1 MTQGDRASSYDLLIV
16 GAGMAGSILAARI
29 AEKGVHPATGDRL
42 KVGLLE
48 WGPYLKG
55 DPRPGYGHPLRRLMF
70 TNVIHEFG
78 QGNRFSTPWGTGRL
92 VGGSSMHFNAHAW
105 RLLDVDYLHWQK
117 ETSLDWSAENF
128 KDAVD
133 EVQKMFHTHPIPEE
147 LLDPGQKLFMKAA
160 AKLGY
165 SPQRMSHAR
174 RNCIHCGLG
183 CLPGQMCRY
192 DSKMSSLVTYI
203 PIAEKEGVDI
213 IPNTRVEK
221 VILEKRGSEFLAT
234 GVWASQE
241 NRKVRLNADKVL
253 LAAGVHGTPIILYRS
268 GYGPKELLGKDL
280 IVQNDNVGRH
290 VDGKLAAPG
299 FPARFP
305 FRVKEGDRGMP
316 PSSYFFDDA
325 APEGYDRLIFK
336 DGLSDLELPD
346 RMALSDL
353 APEFGFEHK
362 KFMSTR
368 GDSIANKVVLQYNR
382 PQTLGGVIQP
392 DGSAVFSTNEP
403 RDAQRLKEGMLIA
416 RDIYREMGA
425 IKISNIDPILKRLEN
440 VGPGNQEPSPIR
452 VTHAGGSC
460 RAGADRKNSVVN
472 ERFECHDI
480 KNLFLCDLSVPPRTA
495 CGSPGVAMVAPLA
508 CLAWRR
514 LVKDH
519 FSRS

>member
-1 MTQGDRASSYDLLIV
+1 MTQSKESKNYDLLIV

-29 AEKGVHPATGDRL
+29 AEKGVHPGTGDRL

-55 DPRPGYGHPLRRLMF
+55 NPRPGYGHPLRRGMF
-70 TNVIHEFG
+70 TNLTHDFRLR
-78 QGNRFSTPWGTGRL
+78 NHFSTPWGTGRL

-105 RLLDVDYLHWQK
+105 RLLDVDYLHWQR
-117 ETSLDWSAENF
+117 ETSLDWNAENF

-133 EVQKMFHTHPIPEE
+133 EVQQMFNAHPVPEE
-147 LLDPGQKLFMKAA
+147 LLDPGQKLFVEAA
-160 AKLGY
+160 TKLGY

-234 GVWASQE
+234 GVWALQE
-241 NRKVRLNADKVL
+241 DRRVRFNADKVL
-253 LAAGVHGTPIILYRS
+253 LSAGVHGTPRILYQS
-268 GYGPKELLGKDL
+268 GYGPKDLLGEDL
-280 IVQNDNVGRH
+280 IVENAHVGQH

-299 FPARFP
+299 FPAFFP
-305 FRVKEGDRGMP
+305 FRVKEGDRGKP

-336 DGLSDLELPD
+336 DGSSDPELPD

-353 APEFGFEHK
+353 APEFGIEHK
-362 KFMSTR
+362 KFMRTR
-368 GDSIANKVVLQYNR
+368 GDSIAKQVVLQYNR
-382 PQTLGGVIQP
+382 PRTLGGSIQR
-392 DGSAVFSTNEP
+392 DGSAVFLTNDP

-416 RDIYREMGA
+416 REIYREMGA
-425 IKISNIDPILKRLEN
+425 TRISNIDPMLRRLDQ
-440 VGPGNQEPSPIR
+440 VGPGNPEPSPIR

-480 KNLFLCDLSVPPRTA
+480 KNLSICDLSVPPRTA

>member
-1 MTQGDRASSYDLLIV
+1 
-16 GAGMAGSILAARI
+16 
-29 AEKGVHPATGDRL
+29 
-42 KVGLLE
+42 
-48 WGPYLKG
+48 
-55 DPRPGYGHPLRRLMF
+55 
-70 TNVIHEFG
+70 
-78 QGNRFSTPWGTGRL
+78 
-92 VGGSSMHFNAHAW
+92 
-105 RLLDVDYLHWQK
+105 
-117 ETSLDWSAENF
+117 
-128 KDAVD
+128 
-133 EVQKMFHTHPIPEE
+133 
-147 LLDPGQKLFMKAA
+147 
-160 AKLGY
+160 
-165 SPQRMSHAR
+165 
-174 RNCIHCGLG
+174 
-183 CLPGQMCRY
+183 
-192 DSKMSSLVTYI
+192 
-203 PIAEKEGVDI
+203 
-213 IPNTRVEK
+213 
-221 VILEKRGSEFLAT
+221 
-234 GVWASQE
+234 
-241 NRKVRLNADKVL
+241 
-253 LAAGVHGTPIILYRS
+253 
-268 GYGPKELLGKDL
+268 
-280 IVQNDNVGRH
+280 
-290 VDGKLAAPG
+290 
-299 FPARFP
+299 
-305 FRVKEGDRGMP
+305 MP

-382 PQTLGGVIQP
+382 PQTLGGYIQP
-392 DGSAVFSTNEP
+392 DGGAVFSTNEP

-440 VGPGNQEPSPIR
+440 VGPGNQEIAPIR

-460 RAGADRKNSVVN
+460 RAGADRNNSVVN

-480 KNLFLCDLSVPPRTA
+480 QNLFLCDLSVPPRTA